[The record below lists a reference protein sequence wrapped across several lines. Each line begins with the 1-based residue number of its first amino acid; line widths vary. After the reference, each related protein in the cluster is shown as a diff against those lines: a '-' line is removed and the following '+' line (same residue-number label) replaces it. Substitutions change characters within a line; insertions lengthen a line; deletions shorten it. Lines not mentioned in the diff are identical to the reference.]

1 MWCSGG
7 WCRGF
12 IPRRGRIPVDTSAGA
27 SHRGRSPRRT
37 RRGMMEGRAQENERM
52 AAAGKACEP
61 SHGNAPVQ
69 SPPLARPGPGAVWSF
84 VVASIWILMHPER
97 GGRGAAIAGLLFFGP
112 AGAAMLWSAMKG
124 KAFPQR
130 ARTRTR
136 IHYLIAPAVLVFTLP
151 GTLKF
156 LFALPLLA
164 AWLLLFP
171 RYESRRVVVLA
182 AAAAAAI
189 AIAQA
194 AVFGISVA
202 IRMSEASRHQKSND
216 PGGVRIVRDRARR
229 AGALGRAKA
238 LARDRRLRIASRA
251 VRGQA
256 RLSRRTGRVVAEK
269 GVEG

>member
-1 MWCSGG
+1 
-7 WCRGF
+7 
-12 IPRRGRIPVDTSAGA
+12 
-27 SHRGRSPRRT
+27 
-37 RRGMMEGRAQENERM
+37 M
-52 AAAGKACEP
+52 ATLP
-61 SHGNAPVQ
+61 SSRLRWLAPGLGC
-69 SPPLARPGPGAVWSF
+69 LAF

-202 IRMSEASRHQKSND
+202 IRMSEAVGTKNQTILAVFALFVIGLD
-216 PGGVRIVRDRARR
+216 AQVLWAVR
-229 AGALGRAKA
+229 K
-238 LARDRRLRIASRA
+238 RLREMAA
-251 VRGQA
+251 A
-256 RLSRRTGRVVAEK
+256 DRV
-269 GVEG
+269 